1 MAKAKLDLD
10 SHNKITFLQL
20 QLHEQKFSKSKT
32 NSCENEEKIVIEN
45 LIQDRK

>member
-1 MAKAKLDLD
+1 MNEIFDLRLE
-10 SHNKITFLQL
+10 ITFLQL